1 VPNVF
6 SPNGDGS
13 NDEFLIYYQG
23 FIKIELRIYDRWGLL
38 IWRGEQGPEGP
49 IRWNGLTQK
58 GEEVPED
65 AYVFVVRGY
74 FTSDKYTER
83 AGTVTVIR

>member
-1 VPNVF
+1 MPNVF
-6 SPNGDGS
+6 SRNGDGS

-23 FIKIELRIYDRWGLL
+23 FIKIELRIYDRWGHL